1 MNSHVDMTELTAR
14 QKAVLDATLGALVEE
29 GDALTMSSVSRRAS
43 CSKETLYKW
52 FGDRDGLLTATVR
65 WQASK
70 VNVPLVDKATLNQ
83 AALVSTLENF
93 ARDWLAVISSG
104 TSIALNRVAVSHAG
118 SGKSK
123 LGEIVL
129 KNGRNAMGLRLE
141 PVLLAARDAALLA
154 FDDVGEAFRT
164 YFGLVLRDTQIRLLL
179 GDALSLSASQI
190 STEAH
195 SATAHF
201 MALYGRNTQPKG

>member
-14 QKAVLDATLGALVEE
+14 QQAVLDATLAALVEE

-70 VNVPLVDKATLNQ
+70 VNVPSVDKATLNE
-83 AALVSTLENF
+83 AALVSTLETF
-93 ARDWLAVISSG
+93 ARNWLAVISSG

-141 PVLLAARDAALLA
+141 PVLLAARDAELLS
-154 FDDVGEAFRT
+154 FENVGEAFRT

-179 GDALSLSASQI
+179 GDALPLNAPQI

-201 MALYGRNTQPKG
+201 MALYGRNLHSKG

>member
-1 MNSHVDMTELTAR
+1 MNSHVDMKELTAR
-14 QKAVLDATLGALVEE
+14 QQAVLDATLAALVDE

-70 VNVPLVDKATLNQ
+70 VNVPVVDKATLDA
-83 AALVSTLENF
+83 AALTATLESF
-93 ARDWLAVISSG
+93 ARDWLTVISSG

-141 PVLLAARDAALLA
+141 PVLLAARDAEILA
-154 FDDVGEAFRT
+154 FTNVQDCFRT
-164 YFGLVLRDTQIRLLL
+164 FFGLVLRDTQIRLLL
-179 GDALSLSASQI
+179 GDDLSLTQTQI
-190 STEAH
+190 SADADNA
-195 SATAHF
+195 SAQF
-201 MALYGRNTQPKG
+201 MALYGRNPHSKG